1 MENILK
7 KYLAYD
13 GMVKVVLVNGT
24 KMVSEARNIHNLS
37 NVTTAALGRTL
48 IMTAIMSSKLKD
60 KDNRI
65 TVQIKGD
72 GPIGSIVTCGNSN
85 LDIKGYVSVPDV
97 ELPLNDIGKLDVAK
111 AVGKGYLNVI
121 KDIGLKEPYI
131 GYSNLVTSEIA
142 EDFAYYFVT
151 SEQTPCAVALGVN
164 ISKENKVDMAA
175 GYIIEPLPD
184 CSDIIESINMNI
196 SSVTG
201 LMMDLDNMDDVA
213 KTITGDN
220 NIVCIEE
227 LNPSYKCDC
236 STSRIDKTII
246 ALGKDEAFKILE
258 ENKLKHKT
266 NSRFYSLLAQ
276 YYFVTEDYDK
286 ALENVNEFDK
296 YEKNSPLTYQMR
308 ALIYENK
315 KDEYNAHL
323 NWGKYNLIRKNT
335 DIAINE
341 YLIAH
346 QIKDDDVNLLTTLAV
361 LLEENGDKNHSIEFY
376 EKIASLEPNNIKALE
391 KLADFR
397 NSIGDYG
404 MECDYLEKWY
414 EADKRNYALI
424 KRLAEAYARAK
435 NKPSAVEFYKKY
447 LQVAPNSEDYDKVK
461 KALNKI
467 ENSDMVE
474 DEGFLEKIIRFFS
487 KS

>member
-1 MENILK
+1 MSIQTAEQFEENEQYDEAYTEYKKLYEHKPNDLQILERLGHLAMMLNKGDEAAEYYSKILEQDATNTMAYEQLMDIYQFKDKYKYYIYRGNLHSVEHQLEHAINDFK
-7 KYLAYD
+7 KA
-13 GMVKVVLVNGT
+13 LVNAEDDKEIQTTRFVLASLYTQTG
-24 KMVSEARNIHNLS
+24 S
-37 NVTTAALGRTL
+37 N
-48 IMTAIMSSKLKD
+48 MKAIDEYLKL
-60 KDNRI
+60 
-65 TVQIKGD
+65 
-72 GPIGSIVTCGNSN
+72 
-85 LDIKGYVSVPDV
+85 LDYEGIPD
-97 ELPLNDIGKLDVAK
+97 ET
-111 AVGKGYLNVI
+111 YLNLANLY
-121 KDIGLKEPYI
+121 LKENAL
-131 GYSNLVTSEIA
+131 SS
-142 EDFAYYFVT
+142 
-151 SEQTPCAVALGVN
+151 AVNVLERAF
-164 ISKENKVDMAA
+164 NKGID
-175 GYIIEPLPD
+175 
-184 CSDIIESINMNI
+184 S
-196 SSVTG
+196 
-201 LMMDLDNMDDVA
+201 
-213 KTITGDN
+213 N
-220 NIVCIEE
+220 NIRESLANLYIKNNECQKALDTTNDELTKAKCLLE
-227 LNPSYKCDC
+227 LNQPE
-236 STSRIDKTII
+236 
-246 ALGKDEAFKILE
+246 EAFKILE
-258 ENKLKHKT
+258 ENKLKYKT

>member
-1 MENILK
+1 MKAIDEYLK
-7 KYLAYD
+7 L
-13 GMVKVVLVNGT
+13 
-24 KMVSEARNIHNLS
+24 
-37 NVTTAALGRTL
+37 
-48 IMTAIMSSKLKD
+48 
-60 KDNRI
+60 
-65 TVQIKGD
+65 
-72 GPIGSIVTCGNSN
+72 
-85 LDIKGYVSVPDV
+85 LDYEGIPD
-97 ELPLNDIGKLDVAK
+97 ET
-111 AVGKGYLNVI
+111 YLNLANLY
-121 KDIGLKEPYI
+121 LKENAL
-131 GYSNLVTSEIA
+131 SS
-142 EDFAYYFVT
+142 
-151 SEQTPCAVALGVN
+151 AVNVLERAF
-164 ISKENKVDMAA
+164 NKGID
-175 GYIIEPLPD
+175 
-184 CSDIIESINMNI
+184 S
-196 SSVTG
+196 
-201 LMMDLDNMDDVA
+201 
-213 KTITGDN
+213 N
-220 NIVCIEE
+220 NIRESLANLYIKNNECQKALDTTNDELTKAKCLLE
-227 LNPSYKCDC
+227 LNQPE
-236 STSRIDKTII
+236 
-246 ALGKDEAFKILE
+246 EAFKILE